1 MRCIVPI
8 YFPLQKLM
16 KQNQFSDSCTKNPEQ
31 QGSHIC
37 FCINL
42 LHCHVSCSSGKLHF
56 PYGSMKEKRILS
68 WCFYENCLGLAYS
81 LYGPGASPDPALGFT
96 SWLYQVHGVTV
107 SSLSSVSINS
117 SVKWRQ
123 TGSVRTLSSTVGG
136 LWVAASSD
144 PPTPW
149 GLLQF
154 RIQETEAQN
163 GRVGIQIW
171 FLCLTAMLVTAVS
184 HKRCSEQINDMTG
197 VWKSPHLV
205 AAKSCMERSWGF
217 WSTRWALR
225 RAAVG
230 LRRGAWQDLVQR
242 TWDDY

>member
-184 HKRCSEQINDMTG
+184 HKRCSEQRILSRLMTWLEFGKVPIWWLLRVAWKG
-197 VWKSPHLV
+197 VGGSGLPGGH
-205 AAKSCMERSWGF
+205 WGGQL
-217 WSTRWALR
+217 WGWEEEH
-225 RAAVG
+225 G
-230 LRRGAWQDLVQR
+230 R
-242 TWDDY
+242 T